1 MGRGG
6 EGGDIGKR
14 GKRMKDTMQKYSGPS
29 VWL

>member
-14 GKRMKDTMQKYSGPS
+14 GKRMKNTMQKYSGPS